1 MGGGEP
7 EKEEDWPL
15 TWIAGVRLVDA
26 PVLFF
31 VATHKAFR
39 AELAALRRE
48 AADAAR
54 NGVCGGEV
62 VVDLWR
68 RLEFL
73 RLVYNYHTAAEDEV
87 IFLALD
93 AQVKNVVST
102 YSLEHKTIDDNFGSI
117 FHHLDLLMKRDEDA
131 PQMFQEFLCSIGSIQ
146 SMICQHMQKEE
157 EQIFPLV
164 KQKFTSE
171 QQSQLVW
178 QYICSVP
185 VILLEKF
192 LPWMTLYLTSDEKLD
207 VLGCIKLI
215 TPKERI
221 LQEVVLSWIQK
232 VERYSSDVR
241 NIYGK
246 GCQLLNGLSSSK
258 DMYPPQIQCEEEQ
271 QLEKTFPVQIR
282 GIRVPIKG
290 IYIWHSALRRDF
302 GDIIRE
308 LYQIRSSNC
317 FSSLSSVVVQLKF
330 IADVLIFYSDSLD
343 KIFYP
348 VLRQLSNKNLS
359 SCSPL
364 IDESQIKNLRVLLFC
379 EAQGP
384 DQNSRSFIEML
395 CQELESLERW
405 FSKTLILLE
414 TEVFPSLS
422 ESCDREMQLWFLFT
436 SLHMMPL
443 GLLRCTVT
451 WFSSH
456 LTENQSNSILKNMK
470 LGCPSISKPF
480 ISLLQEWVRIGC
492 SGKTS
497 IDKFRQNLEEMFNG
511 RCFYLT
517 KQNRQDTVFCNGL
530 PGLNSTIKMR
540 ESVDIPS
547 SSISVGTEECDMS
560 CPSEMNLHIFFSQM
574 FKRMPPLQKNLAES
588 DDAMSLNLES
598 RPMDLIFYIHRAL
611 IKDLENLVILSA
623 KLAANVGFLTE
634 FKNRFKLLHN
644 IYQVHSISED
654 EIAFPALESK
664 GAHQNISHSY
674 CIDHKLEAKHFR
686 RTSIILDEISELNDR
701 EGCNKTGLK
710 YYHLCLKLHETCL
723 SMHKVLSDHIYREE
737 VEIFPLFRGCFSTE
751 EEEKIVGHML
761 GRTRAEF
768 LQEMIPWLM
777 AYLSSGEQHAVMS
790 LWLRIARYTKFD
802 EWLGE
807 WWEGMTRYNT
817 STVERGSRSPSL
829 AADPL
834 EIVSMYLIKDDAK
847 IQKFRHDRGTPK
859 EFASGDCNYSG
870 SCAVDESVLHSG
882 SQDGCQSR
890 DLSQYESEVDKK
902 RSNEANEKC
911 RECQKLSHHEHPM
924 GMNQEELEATIRRIS
939 RDSNLDCQKKSYI
952 IQNLLM
958 R

>member
-7 EKEEDWPL
+7 EKEEDWPV

-39 AELAALRRE
+39 AELAALRRA

-62 VVDLWR
+62 VVDLRR

-102 YSLEHKTIDDNFGSI
+102 YSLEHKTIDDNFSSI

-131 PQMFQEFLCSIGSIQ
+131 PQMFQEFLFSIGSIQ

-157 EQIFPLV
+157 EQVFPLV

-178 QYICSVP
+178 QYMCSVP
-185 VILLEKF
+185 VILLEEF

-246 GCQLLNGLSSSK
+246 GHQLLNGLSSSK
-258 DMYPPQIQCEEEQ
+258 DIHPPQIQ
-271 QLEKTFPVQIR
+271 L
-282 GIRVPIKG
+282 
-290 IYIWHSALRRDF
+290 
-302 GDIIRE
+302 
-308 LYQIRSSNC
+308 
-317 FSSLSSVVVQLKF
+317 VVQLKF

-405 FSKTLILLE
+405 FSKNLILLE

-422 ESCDREMQLWFLFT
+422 ESCASEMQLWFLFT

-540 ESVDIPS
+540 ESVDIPRL
-547 SSISVGTEECDMS
+547 
-560 CPSEMNLHIFFSQM
+560 PS
-574 FKRMPPLQKNLAES
+574 
-588 DDAMSLNLES
+588 
-598 RPMDLIFYIHRAL
+598 
-611 IKDLENLVILSA
+611 
-623 KLAANVGFLTE
+623 
-634 FKNRFKLLHN
+634 LL
-644 IYQVHSISED
+644 
-654 EIAFPALESK
+654 
-664 GAHQNISHSY
+664 
-674 CIDHKLEAKHFR
+674 
-686 RTSIILDEISELNDR
+686 
-701 EGCNKTGLK
+701 GLK
-710 YYHLCLKLHETCL
+710 SVICL
-723 SMHKVLSDHIYREE
+723 VLVR
-737 VEIFPLFRGCFSTE
+737 
-751 EEEKIVGHML
+751 
-761 GRTRAEF
+761 
-768 LQEMIPWLM
+768 
-777 AYLSSGEQHAVMS
+777 
-790 LWLRIARYTKFD
+790 
-802 EWLGE
+802 
-807 WWEGMTRYNT
+807 
-817 STVERGSRSPSL
+817 
-829 AADPL
+829 
-834 EIVSMYLIKDDAK
+834 
-847 IQKFRHDRGTPK
+847 
-859 EFASGDCNYSG
+859 
-870 SCAVDESVLHSG
+870 
-882 SQDGCQSR
+882 
-890 DLSQYESEVDKK
+890 
-902 RSNEANEKC
+902 
-911 RECQKLSHHEHPM
+911 
-924 GMNQEELEATIRRIS
+924 
-939 RDSNLDCQKKSYI
+939 
-952 IQNLLM
+952 
-958 R
+958 